1 LAGAVHFLQWFVH
14 LYEHYLPP
22 GERERFLG
30 MTLGE
35 IARTPLADLLRADV
49 TRALAEE
56 GRWRLAAAHRIIGRR
71 KKE

>member
-1 LAGAVHFLQWFVH
+1 M
-14 LYEHYLPP
+14 
-22 GERERFLG
+22 G